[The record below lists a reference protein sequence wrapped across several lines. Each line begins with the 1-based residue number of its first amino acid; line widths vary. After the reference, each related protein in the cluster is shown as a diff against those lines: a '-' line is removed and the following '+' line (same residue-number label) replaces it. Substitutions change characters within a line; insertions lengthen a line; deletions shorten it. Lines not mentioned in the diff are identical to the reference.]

1 MCGVHV
7 HRIETCDILN
17 MHSSLYQYPLL
28 QGRGGGGQAGR
39 SRGERGGVMQDL
51 GYELPRI
58 PIPRTRVNKLTSR
71 ASPDSSVAN
80 RGMMLI
86 ELSYLR
92 PVLSKRESCAGRR
105 VP

>member
-1 MCGVHV
+1 MCGVRV

-58 PIPRTRVNKLTSR
+58 PIPRNRVNKGKKKGR
-71 ASPDSSVAN
+71 AS
-80 RGMMLI
+80 
-86 ELSYLR
+86 
-92 PVLSKRESCAGRR
+92 
-105 VP
+105 

>member
-1 MCGVHV
+1 MCGVRA

-58 PIPRTRVNKLTSR
+58 PIPRTSVNNEKSGDFNPYRGEFGVLL
-71 ASPDSSVAN
+71 VA
-80 RGMMLI
+80 
-86 ELSYLR
+86 E
-92 PVLSKRESCAGRR
+92 
-105 VP
+105 